1 METIMRWQVFGASV
15 LAAFVLGGCQE
26 AAKPVAPAP
35 ARPLII
41 ASFFTLADFARQI
54 AGDRA
59 EVVSLVPAGVESH
72 DWEPSPRDVTR
83 VEKAT
88 VFIYNGSGF
97 DPGAERLA
105 KTSVP
110 ASTVVVEAT
119 AGLPL
124 VRADLPGHDKAHD
137 KEAHGDK
144 HADKKHGHDKK
155 HDDDK
160 KHGEKTGGGTANTA
174 KAESEQDPHVWLDP
188 TLAVA
193 QVEAIRAGLAKANP
207 ANADHYASNAKSYA
221 ARLTA
226 LHEAFTTGLAQC
238 KRREI
243 VVSHAAF
250 TYLAD
255 RYKLLQIPVMG
266 LAPQA
271 EPSPAEL
278 ARVVRLVRRLK
289 ANVIFFETLVSPRLA
304 ETLAAEVGA
313 KTLVLNPVEG
323 LTAEEE
329 KAGKDYVALMQDNLA
344 NLRAALDCR

>member
-1 METIMRWQVFGASV
+1 MEAIMRWQAFGASV

-26 AAKPVAPAP
+26 AAKPVAPAS
-35 ARPLII
+35 ARPLVI
-41 ASFFTLADFARQI
+41 ASFFTLADFARQV
-54 AGDRA
+54 AGDRV

-110 ASTVVVEAT
+110 ASTIVVEAT

-124 VRADLPGHDKAHD
+124 VRADLPGHDKAHGRD
-137 KEAHGDK
+137 G
-144 HADKKHGHDKK
+144 HGHDKK
-155 HDDDK
+155 HDD
-160 KHGEKTGGGTANTA
+160 
-174 KAESEQDPHVWLDP
+174 EQDPHVWLDP

-207 ANADHYASNAKSYA
+207 ANAERYASNAKSYA

-344 NLRAALDCR
+344 NLRTALDCR